1 MMRKLFSKLIML
13 TLLLFMGVSTVFAQN
28 GLVKGT
34 IVDASNGT
42 PLPGATVQ
50 VKGTTTG
57 TVTDLDGK
65 YSIQVNGRATL
76 VFSYIGYQSQEKQVR
91 ANTTLNIQLK
101 PTAAN
106 LNELVVIGYGVEK
119 KKDATG
125 SVTAISSKKFNKGAI
140 TSPTDLLAGKVAG
153 VQITSE
159 GGAPGSGAT
168 IRIRG
173 GSSLSASNDPLIVV
187 DGVPLDNNGIAGMRN
202 PLNSINP
209 NDIATFTVLK
219 DASATAIYGSRASN
233 GVIIITTKRGK
244 TNQKIKLDYNGNFSF
259 YTAPRKV
266 NVYGAKAYKD
276 LMEQRYAG
284 QDNVLKLL
292 GNSQTDW
299 QSEIFRNSFGMDH
312 FISASGGSKYLPYRF
327 SAGYSDQSGIL
338 KTDNLKRTT
347 LSTSLNPSFF
357 KNHLKVTLNVKG
369 TFVNNHFANRGAIGA
384 ATQFDPTQP
393 VKSNSNYTVYYNHPD
408 GTPDSTTTN
417 YGGYFTRTQANG
429 SPVSLG
435 AVNPVAL
442 LNLTD
447 DHSNVNG
454 LIGNLKLDYKF
465 HGLPELSAH
474 LNLAYDHSK
483 STGSLI
489 VPEYA
494 SWTYDPVYGGG
505 IYNNYTQQKKNDLL
519 DFYFNYD
526 KNVKKIHSR
535 FNTMI
540 GYSWQ
545 HFWRKDYSENGNYSH
560 TRDLDTINNPTE
572 NYLVSFF
579 GRFNYSYKDKYLLTF
594 TLRDDGTSR
603 FSPDTR
609 WGLFPSVA
617 FAWQMMN
624 EPWMK
629 NSNTFSQLKLRLGY
643 GITGQQDINKGDY
656 PYLPRYTYSQNNAA
670 YQLGNVFYLTLRP
683 EGYDANIKWE
693 ETTTYNVGVDYGFLQ
708 DRIYGSI
715 DVYYRKTKD
724 LLNFIPVPAGANL
737 TNYLLSNVGDLENR
751 GLEFSIYGR
760 AVSTKNTTWSIG
772 FNGSYN
778 KNKIT
783 RLTASNDPNYLGVE
797 TGGISGGV
805 GNNIQIHSVGYPANS
820 FFVYQQVYAQD
831 GKPIEGLYVDRN
843 GDGQITNADRYH
855 YKDPAANFFFGIS
868 SDLQIKNWDF
878 SFSGRANFNNY
889 VYNNVSSNIGV
900 FRYLYHPEGPYIA
913 NISTD
918 AAKSGFVNPQYLSDY
933 YIQNASFFRMDNMA
947 LSYVFRNL
955 NKVNQD
961 KTPINLRLSFTIN
974 NAFVITNYTGL
985 DPEVSNGIDNNI
997 YPRPTTYV
1005 LGINLQF

>member
-1 MMRKLFSKLIML
+1 MRKMFTKHMML
-13 TLLLFMGVSTVFAQN
+13 TLLLFLGVSTIFAQN
-28 GLVKGT
+28 GLITGT
-34 IVDASNGT
+34 ITDASNGT

-65 YSIQVNGRATL
+65 YSIQISGPSTL
-76 VFSYIGYQSQEKQVR
+76 LFSYIGYENQEKEVKP
-91 ANTTLNIQLK
+91 NTTVNVQLK

-125 SVTAISSKKFNKGAI
+125 SVTAVSAKKFNKGAI
-140 TSPTDLLAGKVAG
+140 TSPVELLAGKVAG
-153 VQITSE
+153 VQITNG

-187 DGVPLDNNGIAGMRN
+187 DGVPLDNDGIAGMRN

-233 GVIIITTKRGK
+233 GVIIITTKKGK
-244 TNQKIKLDYNGNFSF
+244 AGQAMRLSYNTKLSF
-259 YTAPRKV
+259 YTAPNKLSV
-266 NVYGAKAYKD
+266 LDPASFKQTIMD
-276 LMEQRYAG
+276 RYAG

-299 QSEIFRNSFGMDH
+299 QSEIFKNSFGMDH
-312 FISASGGSKYLPYRF
+312 NLSVAGAYKTMPYRF
-327 SAGYSDQSGIL
+327 SVGYSNQDGIL

-347 LSTSLNPSFF
+347 LSASLNPTFF
-357 KNHLKVTLNVKG
+357 DDHLKVNFNVKG
-369 TFVNNHFANRGAIGA
+369 TFVKNQFADQGAIGA
-384 ATQFDPTQP
+384 ATRMDPSQP
-393 VKSNSNYTVYYNHPD
+393 VYSDSVYTVSFNRSN
-408 GTPDSTTTN
+408 GTQGFIKTN
-417 YGGYFTRTQANG
+417 YGGYYTRTQANG
-429 SPVSLG
+429 SPVSL
-435 AVNPVAL
+435 ATANPVAL

-447 DHSNVNG
+447 NHSNVSG
-454 LIGNLKLDYKF
+454 LIGNLQLDYKF
-465 HGLPELSAH
+465 HFLPELSAH
-474 LNLAYDHSK
+474 VNLAANHSK
-483 STGSLI
+483 SDGKLI

-494 SWTYDPVYGGG
+494 SWTFDPVHFGGTS
-505 IYNNYTQQKKNDLL
+505 NAYTQEKKNDLL
-519 DFYFNYD
+519 EAYFNYD
-526 KNVKKIHSR
+526 KKVESLQSR
-535 FNTMI
+535 FNLMA

-545 HFWRKDYSENGNYSH
+545 HFWRKDYSINGNYYH
-560 TRDLDTINNPTE
+560 TWNVDTINNPTE
-572 NYLVSFF
+572 SYLISFY
-579 GRFNYSYKDKYLLTF
+579 GRFNYSFKDKYLLTF

-617 FAWQMMN
+617 FAWQIMN

-629 NSNTFSQLKLRLGY
+629 SSNLFSQLKLRLGY
-643 GITGQQDINKGDY
+643 GITGQQNINQGDY
-656 PYLPRYTYSQNNAA
+656 PYLPRYTYGQNNAA

-683 EGYDANIKWE
+683 EGYDAKIKWE
-693 ETTTYNVGVDYGFLQ
+693 ETTTYNAGIDYGFLQ
-708 DRIYGSI
+708 DRIYGSV
-715 DVYYRKTKD
+715 DFYYRKTKD

-737 TNYLLSNVGDLENR
+737 TNYLLQNIGDLENK
-751 GLEFSIYGR
+751 GVEFSIYGR
-760 AVSTKNTTWSIG
+760 AISKKDMSWSVGFNTT
-772 FNGSYN
+772 YN
-778 KNKIT
+778 QNKIT
-783 RLTASNDPNYLGVE
+783 RLTSSNDPNYLGVE

-805 GNNIQIHSVGYPANS
+805 GNNIQMHSVGYPANS
-820 FFVYQQVYAQD
+820 FFVYQQVYDAS

-855 YKDPAANFFFGIS
+855 YKDPAANFFFGIT
-868 SDLQIKNWDF
+868 SDFQYKNWDF

-889 VYNNVSSNIGV
+889 VYNNVNSASGV
-900 FRYLYHPEGPYIA
+900 YRELYHAEGPYLA
-913 NISTD
+913 NITSAT
-918 AAKSGFVNPQYLSDY
+918 ANTGFYNPQYLSDY
-933 YIQNASFFRMDNMA
+933 YIENASFFRMDNMA
-947 LSYVFRNL
+947 LSYVFHNL
-955 NKVNQD
+955 SKNSQS
-961 KTPINLRLSFTIN
+961 KTPVNLSLSFTIN

-985 DPEVSNGIDNNI
+985 DPEVFNGIDNNI

-1005 LGINLQF
+1005 FGVNLQF